1 MPMAGFGCRSH
12 PPPSLKWKPAM
23 TDEPLCP
30 FCGAYSRRAC
40 ELEEEMGACPWEM
53 SIDDETEQ
61 PGKRDE
67 APADEDAS
75 HG

>member
-1 MPMAGFGCRSH
+1 
-12 PPPSLKWKPAM
+12 M